1 MNLFEIEN
9 SWIFLTILSI
19 IALRYATAGM
29 GGQLSNG
36 VITNPQAF
44 ILVGI
49 PIVKG
54 FFRSKKLNN
63 KALKYLLL
71 VVLISACI
79 KLFFTS

>member
-9 SWIFLTILSI
+9 GWIFLTILSI
-19 IALRYATAGM
+19 VALRYAVAGM
-29 GGQLSNG
+29 GGQLSSG
-36 VITNPQAF
+36 VKIDQQAF

-63 KALKYLLL
+63 IALKYLLA